1 MNGAES
7 GPGQDGA
14 LATRK
19 PSLAHLRTRARR
31 ALGIRDALSAAAV
44 VVGRLLLRRGPS
56 PGRGVES
63 DESPVIIAGM
73 HRSGT
78 SLVSRL
84 LERGGM
90 YVGGSWVD
98 EHHESI
104 HFTRANRAMNGE
116 GLYMLHDYGWTAPKT
131 DGFIQARR
139 GYAERAAAT
148 ASIFFAERRDEIA
161 WGWKDPRNCLTLP
174 VWLSI
179 YPGARV
185 LHVVRDGRAVALS
198 LADRD
203 ELDPAFGL
211 DLWAHH
217 VTRTEGAL
225 EGVLESQKLTVRYED
240 LMETPVETLRGL
252 FEFAHLPPPDSLDGL
267 AVDIDP
273 SRVAARLAD
282 PRLGTLSHHPLLDR
296 YGYG

>member
-1 MNGAES
+1 
-7 GPGQDGA
+7 
-14 LATRK
+14 
-19 PSLAHLRTRARR
+19 
-31 ALGIRDALSAAAV
+31 V
-44 VVGRLLLRRGPS
+44 V
-56 PGRGVES
+56 S
-63 DESPVIIAGM
+63 DELPVIIAGM

-78 SLVSRL
+78 SLVARL

-116 GLYMLHDYGWTAPKT
+116 GHYMLHDYGWTAPKT
-131 DGFIQARR
+131 DEFIQARR

-148 ASIFFAERRDEIA
+148 ASVFFAERGDETV
-161 WGWKDPRNCLTLP
+161 WGWKDPRNSLTLP

-185 LHVVRDGRAVALS
+185 LQVVRDGRAVALS

-217 VTRTEGAL
+217 VTRVERAL
-225 EGVLESQKLTVRYED
+225 EGVADSRKLTVRYED
-240 LMETPVETLRGL
+240 LMEAPEETLQTL
-252 FEFAHLPPPDSLDGL
+252 LEFAQLRPSASLDSIVVG
-267 AVDIDP
+267 VDP
-273 SRVAARLAD
+273 SRAAARRAD
-282 PRLGTLSHHPLLDR
+282 PRLGEIRDHPLLAR
-296 YGYG
+296 YGYR